1 MAKKLKKIAAQVP
14 TTDAEVEKLLSDTLT
29 AQLEREALV
38 TAQDAAL
45 KAAKEQ
51 IEAEH
56 HYDRDIS
63 SRDVTIARNVE
74 LLELW
79 ATIHRKRFGAAK
91 SMTIG
96 GIARLGWRLGNWKTA
111 LRKSVKWDDVV
122 AFLKSLKDRG
132 AKEDASDKAKARAE
146 LANQYLRVKTDANK
160 DNMLRDR
167 AERASRALLKAAG
180 VTFEQ
185 DETFFIEPDREGQ
198 QPATLK
204 AP

>member
-1 MAKKLKKIAAQVP
+1 MAKKLQKIAAQVP

-29 AQLEREALV
+29 AQLEREAFV
-38 TAQDAAL
+38 ASRDEAL
-45 KAAKEQ
+45 KAAREK
-51 IEAEH
+51 IDAEF
-56 HYDRDIS
+56 HYDRDIA

-79 ATIHRKRFGAAK
+79 ATIHRKRFGTAK

-111 LRKSVKWDDVV
+111 LRKRAKWDDVV
-122 AFLKSLKDRG
+122 AFLKALKDRG

-180 VTFEQ
+180 VVFEQ
-185 DETFFIEPDREGQ
+185 DETFFVEPDREGQ

-204 AP
+204 AS